1 MARTINLLQVEDSD
15 ADAALVLRELKRAK
29 FNVVVTRVET
39 EAEMQAALDTGTWDV
54 ILSDYALPQ
63 FSGAAA
69 LELVRSR
76 GLDIPFIIVSG
87 TIGEEVAVEAMKLG
101 AQDYI
106 MKGNM
111 TRLNSAVERALADH
125 HERRMH
131 RDAETA
137 LKQTNQQLLQLQ
149 KMDAIGNLAGGVAH
163 DFNNLL
169 SLIIGYGEMV
179 LGHLPP
185 DDPHR
190 KAIETI
196 VSTGERGAALT
207 RQLLAISRR
216 KALSAEPL
224 DLNNVVMT
232 MEDMLRRILGEN
244 IRLHTRL
251 IPTLG
256 AVVADRSQIEQVVLN
271 LVINA
276 RDAMPD
282 GGQLLIETAD
292 VELDEDYARS
302 HALVTPGKYVMLA
315 VSDTGTG
322 IPAEILSR
330 IFEPF
335 FTTKS
340 SGTGLGLSTV
350 FGIAKQSGGHV
361 WVYSEVN
368 KGTSFKVYFPRSES
382 TARDRTTASPTFVAA
397 GFGETILLVEDQ
409 QLVRE
414 LIREILLDA
423 RYTILEA
430 SDAETALEILR
441 THPGPIHLLATD
453 VVMPKINGPEL
464 AVKAL
469 KLKPDLRVLFLSG
482 YTANHLE
489 IDGSLDGAYGFLE
502 KPFTPKSL
510 TRKLR
515 EILGGSV

>member
-1 MARTINLLQVEDSD
+1 MARKINLLQVEDSD

-29 FNVVVTRVET
+29 FESQITRVET
-39 EAEMQAALDTGTWDV
+39 EPQMLAALDSGTWDV

-69 LELVRSR
+69 LQLVRSR

-125 HERRMH
+125 HERRLH
-131 RDAETA
+131 REAEQA
-137 LKQTNQQLLQLQ
+137 LQQTNQQLLQLQ

-179 LGHLPP
+179 LGHLAP

-190 KAIETI
+190 KALETI

-207 RQLLAISRR
+207 KQLLAISRR

-232 MEDMLRRILGEN
+232 MEDMLRRILGEHM
-244 IRLHTRL
+244 RLHTRL
-251 IPTLG
+251 IPSLG
-256 AVVADRSQIEQVVLN
+256 AVFADRSQIEQVVLN

-276 RDAMPD
+276 RDAMSE
-282 GGQLLIETAD
+282 GGQILIETAD
-292 VELDEDYARS
+292 VELDEEYARS
-302 HALVTPGKYVMLA
+302 HALVSPGKYVMLA
-315 VSDTGTG
+315 VSDTGHG
-322 IPAEILSR
+322 IPPDILSR

-340 SGTGLGLSTV
+340 AGTGLGLSTV

-368 KGTSFKVYFPRSES
+368 KGTSFKVYFPRCE
-382 TARDRTTASPTFVAA
+382 TLARDKTTVSPTYIAT
-397 GFGETILLVEDQ
+397 GSGETVLLVEDQ

-414 LIREILLDA
+414 LIRDILLDA
-423 RYTILEA
+423 QYTVL
-430 SDAETALEILR
+430 DANDADAALEILR
-441 THPGPIHLLATD
+441 THPGEIHVLATD
-453 VVMPKINGPEL
+453 VVMPKQSGPEL
-464 AVKAL
+464 AVEAL
-469 KLKPDLRVLFLSG
+469 KIKPSLRVLFLSG

-489 IDGSLDGAYGFLE
+489 IDGSLNGAYGFLE

-515 EILGGSV
+515 EILGG